1 MVFNFVAVNI
11 GFRSG
16 VRSIKVYLTLLDAT
30 IVVVAVVVVYIIFGL
45 LIVTSPII
53 FSCGKCLSWAPKG

>member
-16 VRSIKVYLTLLDAT
+16 VRSIKVYLTILEAT
-30 IVVVAVVVVYIIFGL
+30 IVVVFVVVYIIFGL

>member
-30 IVVVAVVVVYIIFGL
+30 IVVVVVVVYIIFGL
-45 LIVTSPII
+45 LIVTGPII
-53 FSCGKCLSWAPKG
+53 FSCGK